1 MSIELERCR
10 EVMCFVAENEAS
22 VDEAHASH
30 KTEILREQRTE
41 DLEDRDLTSAWQVI
55 MEGRR
60 MGTTR

>member
-1 MSIELERCR
+1 
-10 EVMCFVAENEAS
+10 MCFVAENEAS
-22 VDEAHASH
+22 VDEAHAND

-55 MEGRR
+55 MEARR